1 MDLIVATCQ
10 FPTSPNIGKNLH
22 YVLKQMRDAKHRGAH
37 AAHFPEAC
45 LSGYAGH
52 DIESYKDFNWDLLK
66 ASTLEII
73 TQARKLKIWVILG
86 SIHRLTGRHK
96 PHNSLYIINDRGE
109 LVDRYDK
116 RFCAGD
122 RSGRS
127 GELLHFSP
135 GNHFS
140 VFDIRGVR
148 CGAIICH
155 EYRYPELYR
164 AYKRKGVDLMFHSFH
179 AANIGHRQYRAMQKQ
194 VGVAF
199 HKLNRGSTL
208 PEITMPAAMQAASAS
223 SHIWISCSN
232 SAAKESCWPGFFV
245 RPDGVIIGRL
255 RRNISGVL
263 ISTVN
268 TRQKLYDST
277 VAWRGRAMRGVYYS
291 GKLIK
296 DKRSDDRQLL

>member
-1 MDLIVATCQ
+1 MKLIVATCQ
-10 FPTSPNIGKNLH
+10 FPTSADTSRNLL
-22 YVLKQMRDAKHRGAH
+22 YVLKQMHSAKHKGAH
-37 AAHFPEAC
+37 VAHFPEAC

-52 DIESYKDFNWDLLK
+52 DIKSYKGFDWELLK
-66 ASTLEII
+66 TSVLEII
-73 TQARKLKIWVILG
+73 SQARKLKLWVILG
-86 SIHRLTGRHK
+86 SIHRLTGPHK
-96 PHNSLYIINDRGE
+96 PHNSLYIISDHGE

-116 RFCAGD
+116 MFCAGD

-127 GELLHFSP
+127 GELLHFNP

-164 AYKRKGVDLMFHSFH
+164 EYKRKGVELMFHSYH
-179 AANIGHRQYRAMQKQ
+179 AANIGQGRYKAMQKQ
-194 VGVAF
+194 VGGEF

-208 PEITMPAAMQAASAS
+208 PEITMPASMQAASAS

-232 SAAKESCWPGFFV
+232 SSARESCWPSFFV

-255 RRNISGVL
+255 RRNMPGVL

-277 VAWRGRAMRGVYYS
+277 VAWRERAMRGIYHS

-296 DKRSDDRQLL
+296 DRRSDERKLL

>member
-1 MDLIVATCQ
+1 MKLIVATCQ
-10 FPTSPNIGKNLH
+10 FSTSADTSRNLR
-22 YVLKQMRDAKHRGAH
+22 YVLKQMHSAKYKGAH
-37 AAHFPEAC
+37 VAHFPEAC
-45 LSGYAGH
+45 LSGYVGH
-52 DIESYKDFNWDLLK
+52 DTESYKDFDWELLQT
-66 ASTLEII
+66 SILEII
-73 TQARKLKIWVILG
+73 NQARKLKLWVILG
-86 SIHRLTGRHK
+86 SIYRLTGRHK
-96 PHNSLYIINDRGE
+96 PHNSLYIISDRGE

-116 RFCAGD
+116 RFCGGD

-164 AYKRKGVDLMFHSFH
+164 EYKRKGVELMFHSYH
-179 AANIGHRQYRAMQKQ
+179 AANIGQSRYRAMQKQ
-194 VGVAF
+194 VGGEF

-208 PEITMPAAMQAASAS
+208 PEITMPASMQAASAS

-232 SAAKESCWPGFFV
+232 SSAKESCWPSFFV

-255 RRNISGVL
+255 RRNIPGVL

-268 TRQKLYDST
+268 TKQKLYDST
-277 VAWRGRAMRGVYYS
+277 AAWRDRAMRGIYYS

-296 DKRSDDRQLL
+296 DKRSDERRLL

>member
-1 MDLIVATCQ
+1 MQ
-10 FPTSPNIGKNLH
+10 S
-22 YVLKQMRDAKHRGAH
+22 AKGRGAQV
-37 AAHFPEAC
+37 AHFPEAC

-52 DIESYKDFNWDLLK
+52 DIECYKGFDWKLLE

-73 TQARKLKIWVILG
+73 DQARKLKLWVILG

-96 PHNSLYIINDRGE
+96 PHNSLYIISDRGE

-116 RFCAGD
+116 MFCAGD

-127 GELLHFSP
+127 GELLHYSP
-135 GNHFS
+135 GSHFS

-164 AYKRKGVDLMFHSFH
+164 EYKRKGVDLMFHSYH
-179 AANIGHRQYRAMQKQ
+179 AANIGQKRYRAMQKQ
-194 VGVAF
+194 VGAEF

-208 PEITMPAAMQAASAS
+208 PEITMPASMQAASAS

-232 SAAKESCWPGFFV
+232 SSAKESCWPSFLV
-245 RPDGVIIGRL
+245 RPDGVIVGRL
-255 RRNISGVL
+255 RRNIPGLL

-268 TRQKLYDST
+268 TKQKLYDST
-277 VAWRGRAMRGVYYS
+277 AAWRNRAMCGIYHS

-296 DKRSDDRQLL
+296 DKRSYERKLL

>member
-1 MDLIVATCQ
+1 MKLIVATCQ
-10 FPTSPNIGKNLH
+10 FPTSADTSRNLR
-22 YVLKQMRDAKHRGAH
+22 YVLKQMHSAKYKGAH
-37 AAHFPEAC
+37 VAHFPEAC
-45 LSGYAGH
+45 LSGYVGH
-52 DIESYKDFNWDLLK
+52 DTESYKDFDWELLHT
-66 ASTLEII
+66 SILEII
-73 TQARKLKIWVILG
+73 NQARKLKLWVILG

-96 PHNSLYIINDRGE
+96 PHNSLYIISDRGD

-116 RFCAGD
+116 MFCAGD

-164 AYKRKGVDLMFHSFH
+164 EYKRKGVELMFHSYH
-179 AANIGHRQYRAMQKQ
+179 AANIGQNRYRAMQKQ
-194 VGVAF
+194 VGGEF

-208 PEITMPAAMQAASAS
+208 PEITMPASMQAASAS

-232 SAAKESCWPGFFV
+232 SSAKESCWPSFFV

-255 RRNISGVL
+255 RRNIPGVL

-268 TRQKLYDST
+268 TKQKLYDST
-277 VAWRGRAMRGVYYS
+277 AAWRDRAMRGIYYS

-296 DKRSDDRQLL
+296 DKRSDERRLL

>member
-1 MDLIVATCQ
+1 MKLIVATCQ
-10 FPTSPNIGKNLH
+10 FPTSGDTSQNLR
-22 YVLKQMRDAKHRGAH
+22 YVLKQMHSAKDRGAQV
-37 AAHFPEAC
+37 AHFPEAC
-45 LSGYAGH
+45 LSGYVGH
-52 DIESYKDFNWDLLK
+52 DIESYKGLDWELLET
-66 ASTLEII
+66 STLEII
-73 TQARKLKIWVILG
+73 DQAQKLKLWVILG

-96 PHNSLYIINDRGE
+96 PHNSLYIISDRGE

-116 RFCAGD
+116 MFCAGD

-127 GELLHFSP
+127 GELRHFSP

-164 AYKRKGVDLMFHSFH
+164 EYKYKGVELMFHSYH
-179 AANIGHRQYRAMQKQ
+179 AANIGQKRYRTMQKQ
-194 VGVAF
+194 VGVEF

-223 SHIWISCSN
+223 NHIWISCSN
-232 SAAKESCWPGFFV
+232 SSAKESCWPAFFV
-245 RPDGVIIGRL
+245 RPDGVIVGRL
-255 RRNISGVL
+255 RRNISGIL

-268 TRQKLYDST
+268 TKQKLYDST
-277 VAWRGRAMRGVYYS
+277 IEWRNRAMRGIYHS

-296 DKRSDDRQLL
+296 DKRSDERRQL

>member
-1 MDLIVATCQ
+1 MKLTVATCQ
-10 FPTSPNIGKNLH
+10 FPTSADIRQNLRFI
-22 YVLKQMRDAKHRGAH
+22 LTQMHNAKARGAQV
-37 AAHFPEAC
+37 AHFPEAC

-52 DIESYKDFNWDLLK
+52 DIESYKGFDWELLET
-66 ASTLEII
+66 STHEII
-73 TQARKLKIWVILG
+73 DQARKVKLWVILG

-116 RFCAGD
+116 MFCAGD

-164 AYKRKGVDLMFHSFH
+164 EYKRKGVDLIFHSYH
-179 AANIGHRQYRAMQKQ
+179 AANFRKEHYQAMQKQ
-194 VGVAF
+194 VGAEF
-199 HKLNRGSTL
+199 HKMNRGSTL
-208 PEITMPAAMQAASAS
+208 PEITMPASMQAASAS
-223 SHIWISCSN
+223 NHVWISCSN
-232 SAAKESCWPGFFV
+232 SSAKESCWPSFFV

-255 RRNISGVL
+255 RRNTPGLL
-263 ISTVN
+263 ISTVD
-268 TRQKLYDST
+268 TKQKLYDAT
-277 VAWRGRAMRGVYYS
+277 FAWRNRAMRGIYHS
-291 GKLIK
+291 GKLVK
-296 DKRSDDRQLL
+296 DKRSDEHKLL

>member
-1 MDLIVATCQ
+1 MKLTVSTCQ
-10 FPTSPNIGKNLH
+10 FPTSADVSQNLR
-22 YVLKQMRDAKHRGAH
+22 YILAQMHSAKDRGAQV
-37 AAHFPEAC
+37 AHFPEAC

-52 DIESYKDFNWDLLK
+52 DIESYKGFEWELLET
-66 ASTLEII
+66 STLKVID
-73 TQARKLKIWVILG
+73 QARKLKLWVILG
-86 SIHRLTGRHK
+86 STHRLTGQHK
-96 PHNSLYIINDRGE
+96 PHNSLYIISDRGE

-116 RFCAGD
+116 MFCTGG

-127 GELLHFSP
+127 GELLHYTP

-140 VFDIRGVR
+140 VFDIRGVH

-164 AYKRKGVDLMFHSFH
+164 EYKGKGVDLMFHSYH
-179 AANIGHRQYRAMQKQ
+179 AANIGQKRYRAMQKQ
-194 VGVAF
+194 VGAEF

-208 PEITMPAAMQAASAS
+208 PEITMPASMQAASAS

-232 SAAKESCWPGFFV
+232 SSAKESCWPSFFV
-245 RPDGVIIGRL
+245 RPDGVIVGRL
-255 RRNISGVL
+255 RRNTPGLL

-268 TRQKLYDST
+268 TKQKLYDST
-277 VAWRGRAMRGVYYS
+277 VTWRNRAMRGIYHS

-296 DKRSDDRQLL
+296 DKRSDDRKLL